1 MCENKYDGLLNKN
14 KSNLN
19 INFLYL
25 IMMFENLQKYKENLN
40 NNIID

>member
-1 MCENKYDGLLNKN
+1 MLCENKYDGLLNKN

-25 IMMFENLQKYKENLN
+25 MMLENLQKYKENLN